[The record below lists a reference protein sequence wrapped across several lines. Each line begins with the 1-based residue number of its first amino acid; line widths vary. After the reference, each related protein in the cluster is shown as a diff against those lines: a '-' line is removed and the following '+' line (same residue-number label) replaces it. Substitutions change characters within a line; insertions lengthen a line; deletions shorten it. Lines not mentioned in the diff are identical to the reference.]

1 MKTITEELQV
11 IAKKHKGILKAEDVV
26 QFAMDP
32 ETALH
37 SQFDWEDSEA
47 AHKWR
52 LHQARN
58 IIRINVSTLPHVER
72 SFRTFVSL
80 MDDRQQEG
88 GGYRPTVNVL
98 SNAEHR
104 AALVQQAFDE
114 LERWQEKYKTLVE
127 FSAIFEAINA
137 SKPTRKRKA
146 I

>member
-1 MKTITEELQV
+1 MKTITEELQS
-11 IAKKHKGILKAEDVV
+11 IAKKHKGILRAEDVV
-26 QFAMDP
+26 LFAMDP

-37 SQFDWEDSEA
+37 SQFDWEDTDA

-58 IIRINVSTLPHVER
+58 IIRVNVSILPHAEKK
-72 SFRTFVSL
+72 FRTYVSL
-80 MDDRQQEG
+80 VSDRQQEG

-104 AALVQQAFDE
+104 AALVDQAFDD
-114 LERWQEKYKTLVE
+114 LERWKEKYRELTE
-127 FSAIFEAINA
+127 FAAVFEAME
-137 SKPTRKRKA
+137 SVKRPKRKA